1 MNRSARTNKTIVRY
15 SLEAALIVF
24 SVLLALF
31 LDSELEARKDARVIA
46 ELTGHIEDEMRRNL
60 AIVDE
65 WLPYHGAVL
74 AEIDRYLGSESML
87 QSLLTDNGIDYGR
100 LMERGLIQDF
110 YSDSSWQLASRS
122 EITSQIEFNLLYSI
136 SQAYLSQQNVNN
148 TLVRCSDHFFDRDT
162 QNPDQLVVSLRML
175 RSLLQELVGQQT
187 VLQSQYR
194 EALFALEEP

>member
-1 MNRSARTNKTIVRY
+1 MNRSSRTKKATVRY
-15 SLEAALIVF
+15 ALEAALIVF

-31 LDSELEARKDARVIA
+31 LDSELETRKDARVIG

-60 AIVDE
+60 AVVDE
-65 WLPYHGAVL
+65 WLPYHDEVV

-100 LMERGLIQDF
+100 LMARGLIQDF
-110 YSDSSWQLASRS
+110 YSDSSWQLVSRS
-122 EITSQIEFNLLYSI
+122 EITSQVDFNALYAV
-136 SQAYLSQQNVNN
+136 SQAYLSQQNVNK
-148 TLVRCSDHFFDRDT
+148 TLVRCSDLFFDRDT
-162 QNPDQLVVSLRML
+162 QDPDQLVVSLRML

-194 EALFALEEP
+194 